1 MIGEVLI
8 EIGFIERKM
17 VRERRKEEGIEIG
30 VWMLFVMI
38 YDEEIMEIMVLDK
51 GKNIGSEE
59 INEMIMINKED

>member
-38 YDEEIMEIMVLDK
+38 YDEEIMVLDK